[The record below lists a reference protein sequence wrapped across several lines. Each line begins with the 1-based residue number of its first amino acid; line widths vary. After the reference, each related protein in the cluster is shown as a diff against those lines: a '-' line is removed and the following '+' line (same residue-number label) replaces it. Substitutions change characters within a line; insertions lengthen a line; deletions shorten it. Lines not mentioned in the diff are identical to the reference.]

1 MPAPNVAY
9 SFLNIISYHFNDDQ
23 PASKLAVAAA
33 AAAATAAICTD
44 HDHELLKPQLIS
56 TWMPNGVGSLPGR
69 RVIFAE
75 TQVSQPIILQSNSI
89 SRVYVIYYMPSNTAR
104 NSTQFERNRNTVNHI
119 PTQYGLFFL
128 HVLYE
133 ENGWKIK

>member
-9 SFLNIISYHFNDDQ
+9 SFLNTISYHFNDDQ
-23 PASKLAVAAA
+23 PSGQSA
-33 AAAATAAICTD
+33 AAAATAAAAAAAASAAICTA

-75 TQVSQPIILQSNSI
+75 TQVSHPIIL
-89 SRVYVIYYMPSNTAR
+89 
-104 NSTQFERNRNTVNHI
+104 
-119 PTQYGLFFL
+119 
-128 HVLYE
+128 
-133 ENGWKIK
+133 